1 MNDYEIPES
10 GAPDNEETPRNGE
23 SAEINTDRSQ
33 TDGARSADSPGAEE
47 VTGAYAANTEPY
59 QNTRQQPYHDQ
70 LQSRYQQPAANWQS
84 GTYQPQ
90 PQYPNQQ
97 YAYPPQYANYAHPS
111 SGKATASL
119 VLGIISLVFF
129 WASIFAV
136 VSVICAI
143 IGIVLGS
150 SARKELTPE
159 QGQGK
164 ATAGLVCSIIGLVLS
179 VIMLVIFIAVFATA
193 FSYLPEFSGISM

>member
-47 VTGAYAANTEPY
+47 VTGALKT
-59 QNTRQQPYHDQ
+59 HGGSGLIGQ

-90 PQYPNQQ
+90 YPNQQ
-97 YAYPPQYANYAHPS
+97 YAYPPQ
-111 SGKATASL
+111 
-119 VLGIISLVFF
+119 
-129 WASIFAV
+129 
-136 VSVICAI
+136 
-143 IGIVLGS
+143 
-150 SARKELTPE
+150 
-159 QGQGK
+159 
-164 ATAGLVCSIIGLVLS
+164 
-179 VIMLVIFIAVFATA
+179 
-193 FSYLPEFSGISM
+193 